1 MEARPMRMWMR
12 LLTFTAVVALTAA
25 CEDSVTNEVG
35 AVDEAA
41 LRADAALVAADG
53 MFQDLA
59 HMEGF
64 PVLAGLGVGPES
76 VGIEIQGS
84 KSFSRTVTFFDKD
97 GNEQPSHDPET
108 TASMHVVSALERE
121 VTHTFWSAAIT
132 RDRDMMITGLFGP
145 ETQRTWNGT
154 SSGTVDRSRHPDGG
168 VVKTYDMTSSAVIS
182 NVVRGVPRSQY
193 KYPLSGS
200 ITRTIHAIIV
210 TDGVEEVR
218 DIVAT
223 ITFDGDNTATMTV
236 DEESWEI
243 NLDDRGVKKR
253 FQKKNG

>member
-1 MEARPMRMWMR
+1 MRMWTR
-12 LLTFTAVVALTAA
+12 LLTFTAVVALAAA
-25 CEDSVTNEVG
+25 CEDGVTNEVD

-59 HMEGF
+59 HMDGF
-64 PVLAGLGVGPES
+64 SGLAGLGVGPEFA
-76 VGIEIQGS
+76 GIEIEGS
-84 KSFSRTVTFFDKD
+84 KSFSRTVTFYDEN
-97 GNEQPSHDPET
+97 GIEQPSHDPEL

-121 VTHTFWSAAIT
+121 VAHTFWSAAIT
-132 RDRDMMITGLFGP
+132 RDRDMMITGLLGA

-154 SSGTVDRSRHPDGG
+154 SAGTVDRSRHPDGG
-168 VVKTYDMTSSAVIS
+168 AVKTYDMTSSAVI
-182 NVVRGVPRSQY
+182 NDVVKGVPRSQY

-200 ITRTIHAIIV
+200 ITRTIHAVIV
-210 TDGVEEVR
+210 KDGVEEVR
-218 DIVAT
+218 DVVST

-236 DEESWEI
+236 DGESWEV